1 MAEKTEKATPK
12 KLRDARKKGQVAK
25 SQDFPAAFT
34 FIVSIS
40 TVLIMGN
47 AYYEAFASYLM
58 SMFRMIRPGF
68 DLTQSAGAFIRMAI
82 DQIFRLSLPI
92 MVGVSLVGVL
102 INFLIVGPVFSIE
115 AMKFDIKK
123 LNPIEGIKNKF
134 KLKTFVELLKSIAKI
149 GGALFIIY
157 NVVKTA
163 LPEVIAT
170 AALPPIGC
178 MYVFSSFLVKVVI
191 HVGIFFIAVAL
202 FDLIFQKRQ
211 FAKSMMME
219 KYDIKKEMKDS
230 EGDPHIKGKRKQI
243 AQEMAYQE
251 GPRATK
257 RARTV
262 ITNPTHIAVALEY
275 NAQEMPAPKILTMGK
290 GTVAEQIIKIA
301 GENDVPIMRNV
312 PLAHQLFEEGSIGGY
327 IPEDTY
333 SAMAE
338 IMKWLGELE
347 STEQKP
353 EYHPEL
359 FT

>member
-40 TVLIMGN
+40 AIIAMATS
-47 AYYEAFASYLM
+47 YYEEFASYFM
-58 SMFRMIRPGF
+58 ASFRMIRENVN
-68 DLTQSAGAFIRMAI
+68 LTEQAGTFIHLAI
-82 DQIFRLSLPI
+82 NQIFRLSLPI

-134 KLKTFVELLKSIAKI
+134 KLKTFVELLKSVAKI
-149 GGALFIIY
+149 AGALFLIY
-157 NVVKTA
+157 MVVKKS
-163 LPEVIAT
+163 LPDIIAT
-170 AALPPIGC
+170 AAMPPLGSAI
-178 MYVFSSFLVKVVI
+178 VFSNFLIKVVI
-191 HVGIFFIAVAL
+191 SVGIFFLAVAV

-211 FAKSMMME
+211 FAKQMMME
-219 KYDIKKEMKDS
+219 KYEIKKEMKDS
-230 EGDPHIKGKRKQI
+230 EGDPHIKSKRRQL

-251 GPRATK
+251 GPRAVN

-275 NAQEMPAPKILTMGK
+275 KSEEMPAPKILTMGK
-290 GTVAEQIIKIA
+290 GTVAEQMIKIA
-301 GENDVPIMRNV
+301 NENDVPIMRNV
-312 PLAHQLFEEGSIGGY
+312 PLAHQLFEEGSIGAY

-333 SAMAE
+333 SAIAE

-347 STEQKP
+347 STQQEP